1 MISLEELST
10 VEEYATMC
18 GVTVPTIY
26 KRYRKK
32 YLTTIKIDGLLF
44 IDSKASP
51 PCKFV
56 NYHYKVKPQ
65 NVVLA
70 DDINPNDLVAVY
82 KYASDYNMRPDLFY
96 IMALKGKIKWW
107 IIGDIVF
114 ILRKDARQVPLRR
127 KRVSRSG

>member
-65 NVVLA
+65 NVVLS
-70 DDINPNDLVAVY
+70 DDINPNDLVSVY
-82 KYASDYNMRPDLFY
+82 KYATNCSMRPDLFY
-96 IMALKGKIKWW
+96 IMALKGKFKWW
-107 IIGDIVF
+107 IVDDIVF

-127 KRVSRSG
+127 KRVSQNG

>member
-1 MISLEELST
+1 MISLKDLST

-32 YLTTIKIDGLLF
+32 YLTTIKIDGQLF

-56 NYHYKVKPQ
+56 NYHYRVKPQ
-65 NVVLA
+65 NVLLA
-70 DDINPNDLVAVY
+70 DDINPNDLVSVY
-82 KYASDYNMRPDLFY
+82 KYATKCNMRPDLFY
-96 IMALKGKIKWW
+96 IMALKGKIKYW
-107 IIGDIVF
+107 IVGDIVF
-114 ILRKDARQVPLRR
+114 ILRQDARQVPLRR
-127 KRVSRSG
+127 KRVSRNG

>member
-1 MISLEELST
+1 MISLEDLST

-32 YLTTIKIDGLLF
+32 YLTAIKIDGLLF

-96 IMALKGKIKWW
+96 IMALRGKIKYW

-114 ILRKDARQVPLRR
+114 ILRQDARQVPLRR
-127 KRVSRSG
+127 KRVSRNG

>member
-1 MISLEELST
+1 MISLEDLST

-96 IMALKGKIKWW
+96 IMALRGKIKYW

-114 ILRKDARQVPLRR
+114 ILRQDARQVPLRR
-127 KRVSRSG
+127 KRVSRNG